1 MLRNNVSLAPH
12 TTLQI
17 GGPADSYIEV
27 SEESH
32 LEEAWIF
39 AEKQG
44 LPLFFLGEGSNVL
57 FSDEGYRGLVLHNA
71 FHGRECHKRE
81 IWAAGGENLPAL
93 IEWTNSLG
101 LQGMERM
108 YGIPGTVAGAIVGNA
123 GAYGQEI
130 SQILR
135 RVKVWCEGEIY
146 ELDAADL
153 ELRYRHSRFK
163 SERDKFIISCVLE
176 LSPGGTD
183 LAGVSARILQQREQ
197 KYPAGVRCPGSFFK
211 NVLFEE
217 LPTSVRV
224 QLPPEFVMHGKVPAG
239 KLLEAVGANGA
250 KAGGAGIADYHGN
263 LLINLEAASSR
274 DILRLAQVFAERVYQ
289 RFGIMLEPEIRIA
302 AGAHLRRP
310 EERKTDAG
318 RDSTIPY

>member
-1 MLRNNVSLAPH
+1 MLRTNVRLAPL

-17 GGPADSYIEV
+17 GGPAEFFTEV

-32 LEEAWIF
+32 LEQAF
-39 AEKQG
+39 AFAGDHG

-57 FSDEGYRGLVLHNA
+57 FSDEGYQGVVLRNV
-71 FHGRECHKRE
+71 FHGREFHGRE
-81 IWAAGGENLPAL
+81 IWVAGGENLPAL

-101 LQGMERM
+101 LQGLERM

-135 RVKVWCEGEIY
+135 RVTVWCDGKSY
-146 ELDAADL
+146 ALDAADL
-153 ELRYRHSRFK
+153 QLHYRHSRFK
-163 SERDKFIISCVLE
+163 LERDKFIISCVLE

-183 LAGVSARILQQREQ
+183 LAEESNRILQQREQ
-197 KYPAGVRCPGSFFK
+197 KYPPGLRCPGSFFK
-211 NVLFEE
+211 NLLIDD
-217 LPTSVRV
+217 LPTPLRA

-250 KAGGAGIADYHGN
+250 NAGGAGIADYHGN
-263 LLINLEAASSR
+263 LVINREAASSR
-274 DILRLAQVFAERVYQ
+274 DILGLAQVFADRVYQ
-289 RFGIMLEPEIRIA
+289 RFGIILEPEIRIA
-302 AGAHLRRP
+302 AGAQFRRP
-310 EERKTDAG
+310 GEVN
-318 RDSTIPY
+318 